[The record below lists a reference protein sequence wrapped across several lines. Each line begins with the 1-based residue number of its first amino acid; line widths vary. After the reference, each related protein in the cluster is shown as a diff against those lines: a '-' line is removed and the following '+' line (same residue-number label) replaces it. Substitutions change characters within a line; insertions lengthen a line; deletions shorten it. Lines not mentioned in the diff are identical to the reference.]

1 MQPWWLWNWGQPE
14 LSFLCFISFTSH
26 LAFLPLISQ
35 VFPLQFFSMIYSKVI
50 MMICFPRSG
59 SLPAGYTK
67 CDLKAKNGVPR
78 FQVSNQRAWANPTP
92 TPWGRD
98 SEYHVTASSSDH
110 MLTRGRACHQIL
122 FQAHNWVRL
131 HVTLM
136 LHTFSVG
143 FIPISDSDII
153 LFKPKHDRHFIN
165 RWIWKSQEKIS

>member
-1 MQPWWLWNWGQPE
+1 MT
-14 LSFLCFISFTSH
+14 FIISNLVEIEIGGSRNVLH
-26 LAFLPLISQ
+26 LASFSPAVFLHDDSN
-35 VFPLQFFSMIYSKVI
+35 V
-50 MMICFPRSG
+50 ICFPRSG

-122 FQAHNWVRL
+122 FQAHNWVLL

-165 RWIWKSQEKIS
+165 R

>member
-1 MQPWWLWNWGQPE
+1 MKLGAAGTE
-14 LSFLCFISFTSH
+14 LFMFYKFYISSGFFASHFASFSP
-26 LAFLPLISQ
+26 AVFLHDL
-35 VFPLQFFSMIYSKVI
+35 F

-122 FQAHNWVRL
+122 FQAHNWVLL

-165 RWIWKSQEKIS
+165 R